1 MLNLIS
7 ENLTSDNL
15 KMSADNLSI
24 NLLGIRHHGSGSS
37 KSLVKA
43 LNLIQPDLILL
54 EGTEEADALLK
65 YVGQKGLVPPVA
77 MLMYN
82 PKNFSEAVF
91 YPYTEFSP
99 EWQSILFANNN
110 NIPIQHFDL
119 PQSIRFAMKTTKT
132 QETFF
137 EENQTENDPI
147 KRDPLGFLARLAGFE
162 DVERWWEYSFEHYND
177 DPIALF
183 EQITS
188 MITTLRSEEE
198 KTVDG
203 RREERLRE
211 AYMRK
216 TIRDAIK
223 KGYKNIA
230 VVCGAWHTA
239 ALDIEKFQAKADNA
253 ALKGLPKI
261 KMQSTWI
268 PWTFERISKS
278 SGYGAGLVS
287 PAWYSLLFHSDNPVV
302 EWMSKTAELL
312 RLEGFENGSA
322 QVIDAVR
329 LAHTLAAVRGFLMP
343 GIDELFEAAVTVF
356 GQGNSESLEL
366 IRKTLIIGDKLGEVP
381 DEISNLPLQQDIESQ
396 IKSLRLS
403 KYKISAEQD
412 IKKEG
417 LDLRNEFDRSQS
429 KFLHRLNIL
438 GIDWGV
444 EKAYSGRE
452 KTTMKEYWTL
462 SWNPEFVLRMI
473 EASMYGNDLKT
484 AALNMLK
491 ARSNDTNSLALLT
504 VQLTSAIKADLP
516 EAMDYMLTK
525 MKDSAALTKDI
536 AMLMQTVPELVMILR
551 YRDVRKTDL
560 SAIDAL
566 IAQIVPRAC
575 LGLPSAAA
583 FMDDE
588 STEALFK
595 ITVDFNRALN
605 LLNNY
610 IYKDLWQSSLIQLYE
625 NRQVNGLLRGLA
637 TRLLFDSK
645 INNLEQT
652 ATLMSLELSK
662 GNPLPKAAAWLEGF
676 LYGSGLLL
684 IHNAELWKILDE
696 WVDLFP
702 EDQFQEFLPILRSV
716 FANYSKPERAQML
729 SISKSGNDKKELFK
743 NSGFDKKLAGE
754 MVRELRKWV
763 G

>member
-1 MLNLIS
+1 
-7 ENLTSDNL
+7 
-15 KMSADNLSI
+15 MSADNLSI
-24 NLLGIRHHGSGSS
+24 NLLGVRHHGSGSS

-211 AYMRK
+211 AHMRK

-366 IRKTLIIGDKLGEVP
+366 IRKTLIIGDKLGDVP

-452 KTTMKEYWTL
+452 KTTMKEYWSL

-491 ARSNDTNSLALLT
+491 ARSNDSNSLALLT

-575 LGLPSAAA
+575 LGIPSAAA

-605 LLNNY
+605 LLNNH

-652 ATLMSLELSK
+652 VTLMSLELSK

-743 NSGFDKKLAGE
+743 NSGLDNKLAGE

>member
-1 MLNLIS
+1 MF
-7 ENLTSDNL
+7 
-15 KMSADNLSI
+15 
-24 NLLGIRHHGSGSS
+24 LLGIRHHGSGSS
-37 KSLVKA
+37 KSLIKA
-43 LNLIQPDLILL
+43 LNIIQPDLILL

-188 MITTLRSEEE
+188 MITALRSEEE

-203 RREERLRE
+203 RREELLRE

-239 ALDIEKFQAKADNA
+239 ALDIDKFQVKADIA
-253 ALKGLPKI
+253 ALKALPKI
-261 KMQSTWI
+261 KMQATWI

-287 PAWYSLLFHSDNPVV
+287 PAWYSMLFHSDNPVV

-329 LAHTLAAVRGFLMP
+329 LSHSLAAVRGYLMP
-343 GIDELFEAAVTVF
+343 GIDELFESAVTVF

-438 GIDWGV
+438 GIDWGI

-452 KTTMKEYWTL
+452 KTTMKEYWSL

-491 ARSNDTNSLALLT
+491 ARSNDSNSLALLT
-504 VQLTSAIKADLP
+504 TQLTSAIKADLP

-536 AMLMQTVPELVMILR
+536 AMLMQTVPELVMVLR

-575 LGLPSAAA
+575 VGLPSAAV

-605 LLNNY
+605 LLNNH

-625 NRQVNGLLRGLA
+625 NRQVNGLLRGLT

-652 ATLMSLELSK
+652 ANQMSLELSK
-662 GNPLPKAAAWLEGF
+662 GNPLPKAATWLEGF

-716 FANYSKPERAQML
+716 FANYSKPERTQML
-729 SISKSGNDKKELFK
+729 SIAKSGIENRKSTAVAGL
-743 NSGFDKKLAGE
+743 NSKLATTILGG
-754 MVRELRKWV
+754 LKKWI
-763 G
+763 

>member
-1 MLNLIS
+1 MF
-7 ENLTSDNL
+7 
-15 KMSADNLSI
+15 
-24 NLLGIRHHGSGSS
+24 LLGIRHHGSGSS

-43 LNLIQPDLILL
+43 LNIIQPDLILL

-99 EWQSILFANNN
+99 EWQSILFANDNK
-110 NIPIQHFDL
+110 IPIQHFDL

-147 KRDPLGFLARLAGFE
+147 RRDPLGFLARLAGFE

-188 MITTLRSEEE
+188 MITALRSEEE

-203 RREERLRE
+203 RREELLRE

-223 KGYKNIA
+223 KGYQNIA

-239 ALDIEKFQAKADNA
+239 ALDIDKFQAKADNA
-253 ALKGLPKI
+253 ALKALPKI

-329 LAHTLAAVRGFLMP
+329 LSHSLAAVRGYLMP
-343 GIDELFEAAVTVF
+343 GIDELFEAAVSVF

-381 DEISNLPLQQDIESQ
+381 DEISNLPLQQDIETQ

-452 KTTMKEYWTL
+452 KTTMKEYWSL

-491 ARSNDTNSLALLT
+491 ARSNDSNSLALLT
-504 VQLTSAIKADLP
+504 TQLTSAIKADLL
-516 EAMDYMLTK
+516 EAMDYMLTI
-525 MKDSAALTKDI
+525 MKDSAALTRDI
-536 AMLMQTVPELVMILR
+536 AMLMQTVPELVMVLR

-560 SAIDAL
+560 SAVDAL

-575 LGLPSAAA
+575 VGLPSTAA

-588 STEALFK
+588 STEVLFK

-605 LLNNY
+605 LLNNH

-652 ATLMSLELSK
+652 ANLMSLELSK

-716 FANYSKPERAQML
+716 FANYSKPERTQML
-729 SISKSGNDKKELFK
+729 SIAKSGSESRKSKAVAGL
-743 NSGFDKKLAGE
+743 NSKLATKILGG
-754 MVRELRKWV
+754 LKKWL
-763 G
+763 

>member
-1 MLNLIS
+1 MF
-7 ENLTSDNL
+7 
-15 KMSADNLSI
+15 
-24 NLLGIRHHGSGSS
+24 LLGIRHHGSGSS
-37 KSLVKA
+37 KSLIKA
-43 LNLIQPDLILL
+43 LNIIQPDLILL

-110 NIPIQHFDL
+110 KIPIQHFDL

-188 MITTLRSEEE
+188 MITALRSEEE

-203 RREERLRE
+203 RREELLRE

-239 ALDIEKFQAKADNA
+239 ALDIEKFQSKADNA
-253 ALKGLPKI
+253 ALKALPKI
-261 KMQSTWI
+261 KMQATWI

-287 PAWYSLLFHSDNPVV
+287 PAWYSMLFHSDNPVV

-329 LAHTLAAVRGFLMP
+329 LSHSLAAVRGYLMP

-452 KTTMKEYWTL
+452 KTTMKEYWSL

-491 ARSNDTNSLALLT
+491 ARSNDSNSLALLT
-504 VQLTSAIKADLP
+504 AQLTSAIKADLP

-536 AMLMQTVPELVMILR
+536 AMLMQTVPELVMVLR

-575 LGLPSAAA
+575 VGLPSTAA

-605 LLNNY
+605 LLNNH

-652 ATLMSLELSK
+652 ANLMSLELSK

-716 FANYSKPERAQML
+716 FANYSKPERTQML
-729 SISKSGNDKKELFK
+729 SIAKSGIENRKSTAVEGL
-743 NSGFDKKLAGE
+743 NSKLATTILGG
-754 MVRELRKWV
+754 LKKWI
-763 G
+763 

>member
-1 MLNLIS
+1 
-7 ENLTSDNL
+7 
-15 KMSADNLSI
+15 MSADNLSI

-37 KSLVKA
+37 KSLIKA

-65 YVGQKGLVPPVA
+65 YVGMDGLVPPVA

-82 PKNFSEAVF
+82 PKDFSQAVF
-91 YPYTEFSP
+91 YPYTDFSP
-99 EWQSILFANNN
+99 EWQTILFANNN

-119 PQSIRFAMKTTKT
+119 PQSNRFAMKTIQK

-137 EENQTENDPI
+137 DENQQEEDPV
-147 KRDPLGFLARLAGFE
+147 KRDPLGFLARMAGFE

-188 MITTLRSEEE
+188 MITALRREEE
-198 KTVDG
+198 QTVDG
-203 RREERLRE
+203 RREELLRE

-216 TIRDAIK
+216 TIRDVIK

-287 PAWYSLLFHSDNPVV
+287 PAWYRLLFHSDNPVV

-322 QVIDAVR
+322 LVIDAVR

-381 DEISNLPLQQDIESQ
+381 DEISNLPLQQDIETQ

-438 GIDWGV
+438 GIDWGI
-444 EKAYSGRE
+444 EKSYTGRE

-484 AALNMLK
+484 ASLNMLK
-491 ARSNDTNSLALLT
+491 TRSNDSNSLALLT

-516 EAMDYMLTK
+516 EAMEYMLTK
-525 MKDSAALTKDI
+525 MKDSAALTKDV
-536 AMLMQTVPELVMILR
+536 AMLMETVPELVMVLR

-566 IAQIVPRAC
+566 IAQIIPRAC
-575 LGLPSAAA
+575 VGLPTAAT
-583 FMDDE
+583 FMDDD

-595 ITVDFNRALN
+595 ITVNFNRSLN
-605 LLNNY
+605 LLNNEVY
-610 IYKDLWQSSLIQLYE
+610 RDLWHNSLKQLYE
-625 NRQVNGLLRGLA
+625 NPQVNGLLRGLA
-637 TRLLFDSK
+637 SRLLFDSK

-684 IHNAELWKILDE
+684 IHNSALWKILDD
-696 WVDLFP
+696 WVENFP

-716 FANYSKPERAQML
+716 FANYSKPERTQML
-729 SISKSGNDKKELFK
+729 SIAKSGSENSKTQAKVGLDRKFATEILGGLKKWL
-743 NSGFDKKLAGE
+743 N
-754 MVRELRKWV
+754 
-763 G
+763 